1 MERAPPGSVLSFRL
15 FLRSPFSPSAFNSF
29 PSFSSHRYSP
39 SKQACF
45 RTIELRLTKED
56 GKMSNLKLSGLL
68 VAILLFFS
76 VFAPNIASAEL
87 RQEFVTNLVWQW
99 DNNTESMLEALS
111 YIGDGYLPQAL
122 DSLKDGQKENPHVI
136 QVYETA
142 YNNLKDF
149 SHLVATAS
157 SAEPNFYLA
166 EKNIGW
172 QYSNNLI
179 SLDDANKEWGK
190 GNKIR
195 ALHRLLLGQ
204 KHTITVMNLYRACYR
219 ADADKLFRIAQDMIE
234 K

>member
-1 MERAPPGSVLSFRL
+1 M
-15 FLRSPFSPSAFNSF
+15 
-29 PSFSSHRYSP
+29 
-39 SKQACF
+39 
-45 RTIELRLTKED
+45 T
-56 GKMSNLKLSGLL
+56 NLKLSGLL
-68 VAILLFFS
+68 VAIILLVS

-99 DNNTESMLEALS
+99 DNNTESMLEALN

-122 DSLKDGQKENPHVI
+122 GSLKDGQKVNPHVT
-136 QVYETA
+136 QVYDTA

-149 SHLVATAS
+149 SQLVATAS
-157 SAEPNFYLA
+157 SAEPNFYSA

-172 QYSNNLI
+172 QYSNNLK
-179 SLDDANKEWGK
+179 SLDDANREWGK

-204 KHTITVMNLYRACYR
+204 KHNITVMNLYRACYR